1 MGTDKVGDPCLVWS
15 GRVRVVEFSSNPAVI
30 SLRQTATAEG
40 GVGGAGVL
48 VQYQY
53 DDDGRLFAFQHTD
66 IDADSQSQSVCCL
79 VD

>member
-1 MGTDKVGDPCLVWS
+1 
-15 GRVRVVEFSSNPAVI
+15 VEFSSNPAVI
-30 SLRQTATAEG
+30 SLRQQTATAEG
-40 GVGGAGVL
+40 DVGGAGVL
-48 VQYQY
+48 VQYHY